1 MARTLEVEDR
11 LRLFADRVG
20 HCFEDPTLLQLA
32 MSHRS
37 WCAERGDSPSNER
50 LELLGDAVLGY
61 CVTTHLYRAHP
72 EWTEGDLAQ
81 ARSSIVN
88 SSSLAE
94 VARRYDLGSALLLG
108 VGEERSGGREK
119 ESLLCDA
126 FEALLGAIY
135 LDGGMTS
142 AEAFVLDALQQ
153 RMTQVANDPEVDGA
167 KNRLQEFVLRTHGDY
182 PSYVVTDSGPDHNKS
197 FYAEVWFGGS
207 LQGNGRGTSKKQ
219 AEQAAATQA
228 WQTLKA
234 TAEPDRSTT

>member
-1 MARTLEVEDR
+1 M
-11 LRLFADRVG
+11 
-20 HCFEDPTLLQLA
+20 QLA

-61 CVTTHLYRAHP
+61 CVTTHLYRVHP
-72 EWTEGDLAQ
+72 EWNEGDLAQ

-94 VARRYDLGSALLLG
+94 VAQRYDLGSALLLG

-135 LDGGMTS
+135 LAGGMAS
-142 AEAFVLDALQQ
+142 AEAFVIEALKQ
-153 RMTQVANDPEVDGA
+153 RMTQVAHDPEVEGA
-167 KNRLQEFVLRTHGDY
+167 KNRLQEFVLRPHGDY

-197 FYAEVWFGGS
+197 FYAEVWFADS
-207 LQGNGRGTSKKQ
+207 LQGHGRGTSKKQ

>member
-1 MARTLEVEDR
+1 M
-11 LRLFADRVG
+11 
-20 HCFEDPTLLQLA
+20 
-32 MSHRS
+32 
-37 WCAERGDSPSNER
+37 
-50 LELLGDAVLGY
+50 GDAVLGY

-94 VARRYDLGSALLLG
+94 VAQRYDLGSALLLG

-142 AEAFVLDALQQ
+142 AEAFVLEALQQ